1 MSIRI
6 TDSPEQAK
14 VIHAP
19 ADDDVLV
26 VAGAGS
32 GKTYT
37 MTRRIINLIAEG
49 VPPERILGLTFTR
62 KAASELLARVSAAIS
77 ERDELTDQTSTTD
90 HARRMF
96 LKPEISTYDAFFQS
110 IVRQYGLLVGFDRET
125 QPLSEAGA
133 MTLAASVIGRH
144 TESLLSRDFGS
155 FNTVVGHM
163 LGLSHAIGNA
173 MIGANVSSID
183 EAIVRIRQWDADFIQ
198 CLDTAIGEHP
208 VPQEMPKAKAPTR
221 ARKDTD
227 ASYAAKQD
235 EYRAQLHELCVWRC
249 DRLRDVA
256 QRRDVL
262 LDLVQ
267 EYEREKRRQNMAEFS
282 DFTVAAYQLVSRFP
296 SISQTYRRRYSHVL
310 LDEYQDTSTTQ
321 AMLIAALFHP
331 SHDTDTATSVTSAAS
346 HSVTALSQHM
356 QHTQHNGVSPH
367 LLARSL
373 KRPVTDSYAHVNA
386 VGDPFQSIYAWR
398 GASPG
403 AFRMFQRD
411 FDMPADVKP
420 YPLSVTR
427 RNSRIVLEAANNLT
441 LPLRLPSSR
450 QSSSL
455 MHEVE
460 VNELSALD
468 TADVGTIGVLGF
480 DTFGQEVDAVARF
493 ARQAIRRYRKSKTE
507 TDGQN
512 SGKAGETKASTED
525 RHTHVAVLMRSKTH
539 MAQFAQGLE
548 RAGLTTLV
556 VGRAA
561 LLERPEIRDVL
572 ALLHVVADRTD
583 SASLMRLLAT
593 PRFTLGADALAALA
607 ALASRLDDQYR
618 YRSLVEAGLV
628 TLNQHDSDVINDND
642 AVDDVIDS
650 KITRERSA
658 IVREYRDQ
666 VPHAIYLA
674 DVLLRKDLA
683 RLLNADTSIDDRSA
697 AIILRAGQTLQ
708 EVQAVA
714 NHALAEVIET
724 AVRALNLDIDL
735 IVAQSVMH
743 PNASSSSAT
752 PVLARVGIDTLLT
765 LVDTY
770 TQETL
775 EGQPP
780 TLRGF
785 IAWLDSIDRIEED
798 TAVIPDTPADVVLM
812 TIHQSKGLEWD
823 AVAVVGMSA
832 GSFPS
837 NQSGLH
843 IAVDEQHSGGYST
856 VSGRWTPPEYQTS
869 VTTWLDDESAVPA
882 PVRVDAGILPRF
894 PHDAHSSSHNATDGL
909 AMLDDV
915 EVIDDEIYGDLRGKD
930 IGDGMEDS
938 NPCDWYLTQEEEY
951 GRRLLADE
959 RRLAYVALTRAR
971 HDALITYSR
980 YNTESRDPSVL
991 LNKGGRK
998 PVAARPSVFWS
1009 ELHDSL
1015 GIHADRVTVEG
1026 DVESTVERNTKVSE
1040 SSLTG
1045 ESTHDDHD
1053 VTTLQSAGVA
1063 RPDGF
1068 FVGDQ
1073 ALAYE
1078 QAVVEQAWR
1087 DELDM
1092 QASDGTLL
1100 WPATLSHD
1108 VMKRLRAGMSELEQS
1123 TDTSS
1128 ARDQLPK
1135 HADDANGNNSDGN
1148 NSTGARDSLL
1158 NRALM
1163 LTADPDLMP
1172 QSYNDT
1178 ELDDHV
1184 RRKASQILARGRQS
1198 VTALQTRAGQ
1208 IAPRDARI
1216 IWRGLIR
1223 PIPHVAPPAA
1233 EAGTLLHAWAE
1244 QFVRAYDE
1252 FGGETI
1258 GADIRNLSADN
1269 VDNSDNIIASAA
1281 ILPTR
1286 ETMLAELT
1294 EQENAIRSNNST
1306 AKERHVA
1313 LWKRRLTTS
1322 PWANRRP
1329 AWAERQIVVA
1339 LPDGTIVNGKL
1350 DAVFYG
1356 GLDESDTTKRY
1367 VIVDWKTGKRPHTS
1381 EDIANKLVQLDWYRL
1396 LLANVEHV
1404 PLDSI
1409 DATLYYLSEPN
1420 EGARELH
1427 AHAKTEQEI
1436 LAELSSGIPEQS
1448 DDD

>member
-62 KAASELLARVSAAIS
+62 KAASELLTRVSAAIS
-77 ERDELTDQTSTTD
+77 ERDELTDRTSAT
-90 HARRMF
+90 HVRRMF

-133 MTLAASVIGRH
+133 ITLAASVIGRH

-155 FNTVVGHM
+155 FNTVVDHM

-173 MIGANVSSID
+173 MIGVDISSVD
-183 EAIVRIRQWDADFIQ
+183 EAIARIRQWDADFIQ
-198 CLDTAIGEHP
+198 RLDTAIGEQP
-208 VPQEMPKAKAPTR
+208 VPQEIPKAKAPTR

-227 ASYAAKQD
+227 ASYAVKQD

-256 QRRDVL
+256 QHRDVL
-262 LDLVQ
+262 LDLVA

-331 SHDTDTATSVTSAAS
+331 SQNTDTVTSVTSAAS
-346 HSVTALSQHM
+346 HSVTALSQH
-356 QHTQHNGVSPH
+356 TQHDGVPQH

-411 FDMPADVKP
+411 FDMPADAKP

-441 LPLRLPSSR
+441 LPLRLPTSR
-450 QSSSL
+450 RSSSL

-493 ARQAIRRYRKSKTE
+493 ARQAIRRYRKNNAE
-507 TDGQN
+507 ADGQD
-512 SGKAGETKASTED
+512 SQKTPETRTSTED
-525 RHTHVAVLMRSKTH
+525 HRTHVAVLMRSKTH

-561 LLERPEIRDVL
+561 LLERPEIRDIL

-593 PRFTLGADALAALA
+593 PRFALGADALAALA
-607 ALASRLDDQYR
+607 GLASRLDDQYR

-628 TLNQHDSDVINDND
+628 TPKQHDDD
-642 AVDDVIDS
+642 AIDAVIDS
-650 KITRERSA
+650 KIAREQAA
-658 IVREYRDQ
+658 IVRAYRDQ

-683 RLLNADTSIDDRSA
+683 RLLDADTSIDDRSA
-697 AIILRAGQTLQ
+697 AIILRAGRALQ

-714 NHALAEVIET
+714 NHALVEVIET

-735 IVAQSVMH
+735 IVAQSIMH
-743 PNASSSSAT
+743 PDASSSSTT

-770 TQETL
+770 TKETL
-775 EGQPP
+775 EGQSP

-785 IAWLDSIDRIEED
+785 IAWLDSMDRIEED

-823 AVAVVGMSA
+823 AVAVVGMAA

-843 IAVDEQHSGGYST
+843 IAVDEQHSGGYSP
-856 VSGRWTPPEYQTS
+856 VSGRWSPPEYQTS

-894 PHDAHSSSHNATDGL
+894 PHDAHSSSQNATDGL
-909 AMLDDV
+909 ALLDDV
-915 EVIDDEIYGDLRGKD
+915 EVIDDEIYGDMRGKD

-938 NPCDWYLTQEEEY
+938 NPDDWYLTQEEEY

-971 HDALITYSR
+971 HDVLITYSR
-980 YNTESRDPSVL
+980 YNTENRDPSVL

-998 PVAARPSVFWS
+998 PVAAKPSVFWS
-1009 ELHDSL
+1009 ELHDSM
-1015 GIHADRVTVEG
+1015 GTHADRVTAEG
-1026 DVESTVERNTKVSE
+1026 NDEGTVESTVESSAKVSE

-1045 ESTHDDHD
+1045 ESAHDDHD
-1053 VTTLQSAGVA
+1053 IITLQSAGVS

-1073 ALAYE
+1073 AYAYE

-1087 DELDM
+1087 DELDT
-1092 QASDGTLL
+1092 QVSDGTLS
-1100 WPATLSHD
+1100 WPATLSHG
-1108 VMKRLRAGMSELEQS
+1108 VMKRICAGMNELEQS
-1123 TDTSS
+1123 TDTTS
-1128 ARDQLPK
+1128 ASDQLPK
-1135 HADDANGNNSDGN
+1135 HADSTNGNNSVNTD
-1148 NSTGARDSLL
+1148 SRDSLL
-1158 NRALM
+1158 ARALM
-1163 LTADPDLMP
+1163 LTSDPDLMP
-1172 QSYNDT
+1172 QSYDDT

-1208 IAPRDARI
+1208 ISPRDARI

-1244 QFVRAYDE
+1244 QFIRAYDE

-1258 GADIRNLSADN
+1258 GTDIRNLSADN
-1269 VDNSDNIIASAA
+1269 ADNSDNIIASAA
-1281 ILPTR
+1281 IPPTR
-1286 ETMLAELT
+1286 ETMLAELA
-1294 EQENAIRSNNST
+1294 EQENAIRANPST

-1313 LWKRRLTTS
+1313 LWKRRLATS
-1322 PWANRRP
+1322 PWASRRP
-1329 AWAERQIVVA
+1329 AWAERQIAVA

-1356 GLDESDTTKRY
+1356 GLDESDTTKQY

-1381 EDIANKLVQLDWYRL
+1381 EDITNKLVQLDWYRL

-1420 EGARELH
+1420 EGTRELH